1 MSRGRGAAGQWER
14 AMLGRRHLLGGL
26 AALPGASALAQPVG
40 GGRPVRVVVP
50 FPPGGAIDL
59 LGRMVAERLG
69 PALGQNVVVENRGG
83 AGGILGTDAVAK
95 GPPDGTVIGV
105 IGGVTLMAYP
115 TLYNRLP
122 FDPLRDLQPLTLITS
137 GALICVVNAE
147 EAARRGWTD
156 FRALIAWSKANPD
169 RVKMGSSG
177 PGTSSHLII
186 EAINAMAGAR
196 ILHVPYRGGGPAI
209 TDLLSGTIDMMFDVT
224 PALMP
229 QVQAGKFRPLALSS
243 RARMG
248 FAPEV
253 PGMAEFADLGL
264 GDLDLLSWNA
274 LMLPAGTPGPV
285 VERLF
290 SAVRQVAADPV
301 LVERLRPLG
310 YDVVVSES
318 PAALA
323 AQVERETPAWKRLV
337 EMSGVKL
344 D

>member
-1 MSRGRGAAGQWER
+1 MVSRRQV
-14 AMLGRRHLLGGL
+14 L
-26 AALPGASALAQPVG
+26 GASLGAGAVGVAPARAQPVA
-40 GGRPVRVVVP
+40 GGRAVRVIVP

-59 LGRMVAERLG
+59 LGRLVAERLG

-105 IGGVTLMAYP
+105 IGGVTLTAYP

-122 FDPLRDLQPLTLITS
+122 FDPVRDLQPLTLITS
-137 GALICVVNAE
+137 GALVCVVNAE
-147 EAARRGWTD
+147 VAARQGWTD
-156 FRALIAWSKANPD
+156 FRALVAWSRANPEM
-169 RVKMGSSG
+169 VKMGSSG
-177 PGTSSHLII
+177 PGTSSHLCIGAVN
-186 EAINAMAGAR
+186 EMAGAR

-229 QVQAGKFRPLALSS
+229 QVQAGKFRALALSS
-243 RARMG
+243 RARMD

-253 PGMAEFADLGL
+253 PGMGEFADLGL
-264 GDLDLLSWNA
+264 GDLDIVSWNA
-274 LMLPAGTPGPV
+274 LMVPAGTPGPV
-285 VERLF
+285 VDRLLV
-290 SAVRQVAADPV
+290 AIRQVAADPA
-301 LVERLRPLG
+301 LVARLKPLG
-310 YDVVVSES
+310 YDVVLSES

-323 AQVERETPAWKRLV
+323 AQVARETPAWTRLV

>member
-1 MSRGRGAAGQWER
+1 MQ
-14 AMLGRRHLLGGL
+14 GRRDLLGDILGGGL
-26 AALPGASALAQPVG
+26 AALAAGPAAAQPVG
-40 GGRPVRVVVP
+40 GGRAVRVIVP

-59 LGRMVAERLG
+59 LGRLVAERLG

-95 GPPDGTVIGV
+95 GAPDGTVIGV
-105 IGGVTLMAYP
+105 IGGVTLTAYP
-115 TLYNRLP
+115 TLYERLP
-122 FDPLRDLQPLTLITS
+122 FDPARDLQPLTMITS
-137 GALICVVNAE
+137 GALLCVVNAA

-209 TDLLSGTIDMMFDVT
+209 TDLLSGTIDLMFDVT

-229 QVQAGKFRPLALSS
+229 QVQAGKFKPLAVSS
-243 RARMG
+243 RARMD

-253 PGMAEFADLGL
+253 PGMGEFADLGL
-264 GDLDLLSWNA
+264 GELDLLSWNA
-274 LMLPAGTPGPV
+274 LMLPAGTPAPV
-285 VERLF
+285 VERLLA
-290 SAVRQVAADPV
+290 AVRQAAADPA

-310 YDVVVSES
+310 YDVVLSES